1 MHLVVFDFFLADRA
15 EGAQAHMQGD
25 EDLLT
30 ALVLNLL
37 QQLLGEVQ
45 AGRGRSGTAT
55 LAAIYRLVALLVLQ
69 GSSDI
74 GRQGSFA
81 QAVENL
87 LENTII
93 GKAYY
98 ATTKIGVV
106 DNLTGKLFAELDFG
120 THLQLFAGTHQN
132 LPIGGILAG
141 QQKHLHM
148 GTGVLKAVQTGRDNS
163 GIVKYQHIT
172 GMQILY

>member
-1 MHLVVFDFFLADRA
+1 
-15 EGAQAHMQGD
+15 MQRY

-30 ALVLNLL
+30 ALVLDFL
-37 QQLLGEVQ
+37 QKLLGEVQ
-45 AGRGRSGTAT
+45 ASRGSSGTTT

-69 GSSDI
+69 GCSDV
-74 GRQGSFA
+74 GRQGCLPQPIENFFKN
-81 QAVENL
+81 AV
-87 LENTII
+87 IA
-93 GKAYY
+93 KAHH

-106 DNLTGKLFAELDFG
+106 DNLTGKLIAELDFG
-120 THLQLFAGTHQN
+120 THLQLFAGAHQN

-148 GTGVLKAVQTGRDNS
+148 GTGVLKAMQTGRDNS
-163 GIVKYQHIT
+163 GIVKYQHIP